1 MEKRNTIRVP
11 FHVRAVVKYKE
22 KIIDGDVINLST
34 GGMLFNTSDELPVDE
49 TVQISVFLYGS
60 SSHLAL
66 NISGKVVRGAAKGV
80 AVKFTELDLDSF
92 IHLRNIISRNAFDEE
107 KIIRE
112 FEEFKYDESVKD

>member
-11 FHVRAVVKYKE
+11 FHVRSIVKYKD
-22 KIIDGDVINLST
+22 KTIDGDVINLST
-34 GGMLFNTSDELPVDE
+34 GGMLLNTADIVPVDE
-49 TVQISVFLYGS
+49 SVQISIFLYGS

-66 NISGKVVRGAAKGV
+66 DITGKVVRGSAKGL

-107 KIIRE
+107 KIIKE
-112 FEEFKYDESVKD
+112 FEESKFDESVKD